1 MVITENL
8 THYFPYLF
16 CFLRVNGILTMLPF
30 FGDTP
35 IPLKIRTVLS
45 LFLTIIIGSQINF
58 GSLIGIPNGVWDTV
72 FAGMRELIVGVFL
85 GFISRL
91 AFDAMIMASA
101 IVATQMG
108 FGADKVF
115 LPDYSGE
122 LDSFTALHRTLIILI
137 FLSLNMH
144 HIYILSIKRSF
155 DVIPLFALQVS
166 GQSFV
171 TILSLCSEMFVV
183 ALQLSAPILIALLFA
198 TTALGILSR
207 AVPQLNTFVISFP
220 INFFLGILVYIA
232 TIPFYPGWMEQHFD
246 QLNESA
252 ARVIKSLV
260 MGG

>member
-1 MVITENL
+1 MLSSQNITA
-8 THYFPYLF
+8 YFPYLF
-16 CFLRVNGILTMLPF
+16 CFLRINGILTMLPF

-35 IPLKIRTVLS
+35 VPLKLRTVLAI
-45 LFLTIIIGSQINF
+45 LLTVLIGSQLDFSHI
-58 GSLIGIPNGVWDTV
+58 GSVPLGLWDTL
-72 FAGMRELIVGVFL
+72 FFSFKELLVGVFL

-91 AFDAMIMASA
+91 AFDAMIMASS

-122 LDSFTALHRTLIILI
+122 LDSFTALHRTLVILI

-144 HIYILSIKRSF
+144 HLYILAIKRSF
-155 DVIPLFALQVS
+155 DIIRILQPKIS
-166 GQSFV
+166 GESLQ
-171 TILSLCSEMFVV
+171 TILTLCSEMFVV

-220 INFFLGILVYIA
+220 INFFLGLLVYIA
-232 TIPFYPGWMEQHFD
+232 TIAFYPDWMELHFER
-246 QLNESA
+246 LNENVS
-252 ARVIKSLV
+252 RIIKSLAIGV
-260 MGG
+260 